1 MQGIDVLLGTEV
13 WPWISHT
20 VTIGVIA
27 GAVYTL
33 GRLSF
38 QKWRERPLIEDRTV
52 WTTAANKVTEV
63 AVTVTVFNRSPET
76 MLRFESLRI
85 AKPKGIYF
93 THLGGERGIVYYC
106 NKDIAPFAP
115 GATQF
120 PSASARAV
128 ITEWPPEGASVV
140 IRISIRTRS
149 AWMTFSQRTV
159 SIKLPSTV

>member
-1 MQGIDVLLGTEV
+1 MQGVEVLQGAEV

-20 VTIGVIA
+20 VTIGVVA

-33 GRLSF
+33 GRIAF
-38 QKWRERPLIEDRTV
+38 QKWRERPLIEDRIVRTLI
-52 WTTAANKVTEV
+52 ADKVTAV

-76 MLRFESLRI
+76 MLRFECLRI

-93 THLGGERGIVYYC
+93 TDRGERGTAYYC

-140 IRISIRTRS
+140 IRISIGSRS
-149 AWMTFSQRTV
+149 PWMTFNQRTV
-159 SIKLPSTV
+159 LIKLPSTV